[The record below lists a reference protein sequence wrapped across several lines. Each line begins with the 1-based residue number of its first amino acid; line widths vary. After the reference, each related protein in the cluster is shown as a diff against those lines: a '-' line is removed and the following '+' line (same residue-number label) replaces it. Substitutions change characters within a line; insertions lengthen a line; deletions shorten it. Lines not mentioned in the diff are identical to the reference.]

1 MMKRLKRIVVVGALF
16 SILTVNNVYASIP
29 AQWNE
34 LLENQSGSIILEE
47 NEKYSEDSFEEY
59 ARGTIL
65 SAGILRITNQEDG
78 TLHIS
83 VDTAAHKQV
92 DKIYQTVYLEM
103 WDESIEDWVQI
114 GNWDFE
120 RSKEEVN
127 NDLTSYHVGFT
138 VSGCEVNRYYRAQ
151 AIHMVEL
158 GDNLEGKAT
167 KTNGVLLTDHEV

>member
-1 MMKRLKRIVVVGALF
+1 MMKQLRRMVVVGILF
-16 SILTVNNVYASIP
+16 SILTVNVAYASAPVWKGVETTHSEGI
-29 AQWNE
+29 
-34 LLENQSGSIILEE
+34 LLKNGER
-47 NEKYSEDSFEEY
+47 YSEDSFEEY

-65 SAGILRITNQEDG
+65 SAGILRITNEEDG

-103 WDESIEDWVQI
+103 WDETDEDWVQI
-114 GNWDFE
+114 GSWDFE

-151 AIHMVEL
+151 AVHLVQL
-158 GDNLEGKAT
+158 GDYMEGKST